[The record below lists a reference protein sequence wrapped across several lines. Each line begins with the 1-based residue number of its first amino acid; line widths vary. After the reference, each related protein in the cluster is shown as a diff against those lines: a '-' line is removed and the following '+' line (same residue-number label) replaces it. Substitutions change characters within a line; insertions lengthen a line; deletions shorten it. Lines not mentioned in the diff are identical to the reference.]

1 MPEPKQ
7 RSIVIRDLESLED
20 LQQAEAVEREVWA
33 LADRDV
39 LPMTM
44 AVATKA
50 AGSIWIGAF
59 DGPEMAG
66 FAFGFLGVEQGHLM
80 LHSHMLAVRE
90 PYRDLDVG
98 HNLKVAQRDRALA
111 MRIQEITWTFD
122 PLQSKNA
129 HLNFGKLGVISS
141 SYKIDFYGPETSSV
155 PHRSRIDRLSVTWAM
170 TRRPVRRLREGQEH

>member
-59 DGPEMAG
+59 DGHEMAG
-66 FAFGFLGVEQGHLM
+66 FAFGFLAVEQGHLM
-80 LHSHMLAVRE
+80 LHSHMLPLRVLYRE
-90 PYRDLDVG
+90 
-98 HNLKVAQRDRALA
+98 RALG
-111 MRIQEITWTFD
+111 
-122 PLQSKNA
+122 
-129 HLNFGKLGVISS
+129 H
-141 SYKIDFYGPETSSV
+141 
-155 PHRSRIDRLSVTWAM
+155 
-170 TRRPVRRLREGQEH
+170 

>member
-59 DGPEMAG
+59 DGHEMAG
-66 FAFGFLGVEQGHLM
+66 FAFGFLGMEQGHQM

-98 HNLKVAQRDRALA
+98 HTLKLAQRDRALA
-111 MRIQEITWTFD
+111 MRIREITWTFD
-122 PLQSKNA
+122 LLQSKNV

-141 SYKIDFYGPETSSV
+141 RYKIDFYVPVTFSV
-155 PHRSRIDRLSVTWAM
+155 LILNRTDPFRVSW
-170 TRRPVRRLREGQEH
+170 

>member
-59 DGPEMAG
+59 DGHEMAG
-66 FAFGFLGVEQGHLM
+66 FAFGFLGMEQGLQMFQYHL
-80 LHSHMLAVRE
+80 LDVRE
-90 PYRDLDVG
+90 HYCVLHVG
-98 HNLKVAQRDRALA
+98 YTL
-111 MRIQEITWTFD
+111 
-122 PLQSKNA
+122 
-129 HLNFGKLGVISS
+129 
-141 SYKIDFYGPETSSV
+141 
-155 PHRSRIDRLSVTWAM
+155 
-170 TRRPVRRLREGQEH
+170 

>member
-59 DGPEMAG
+59 DGNEMAG
-66 FAFGFLGVEQGHLM
+66 FAFGFLGIEHGHLI
-80 LHSHMLAVRE
+80 LRSHMLAVPD
-90 PYRDLDVG
+90 PYRVRRVG
-98 HNLKVAQRDRALA
+98 HELRLAQRERSLA
-111 MRIQEITWTFD
+111 M
-122 PLQSKNA
+122 PLQA
-129 HLNFGKLGVISS
+129 
-141 SYKIDFYGPETSSV
+141 
-155 PHRSRIDRLSVTWAM
+155 RAVTVD
-170 TRRPVRRLREGQEH
+170 P